1 MNGDLVYHEVD
12 GFVIADIKPVNVKKK
27 RRIGLRVAK
36 FTREGKYIVTYAS
49 TKDAANAITIE
60 LKKTNPKCAYYA
72 IVKACTP
79 KSNSKTAYGYQW
91 RYITNDGGIV
101 KRDCD

>member
-12 GFVIADIKPVNVKKK
+12 GLAIADIKPVNIKN
-27 RRIGLRVAK
+27 RRISLRVAK
-36 FTREGKYIVTYAS
+36 FTREGKYITTYAS

-60 LKKTNPKCAYYA
+60 LKKTNSKHAYYS

-79 KSNSKTAYGYQW
+79 KSNNKTAYGYQW
-91 RYITNDGGIV
+91 RYITNDGSIV

>member
-1 MNGDLVYHEVD
+1 MNGDLVYHEID
-12 GFVIADIKPVNVKKK
+12 GLVIADIKPVNTRF

-36 FTREGKYIVTYAS
+36 FTREGKCITTYAS
-49 TKDAANAITIE
+49 TKDAANALTIE
-60 LKKTNPKCAYYA
+60 LKKTNPKQAYYA

-79 KSNSKTAYGYQW
+79 KGNSKTAYGYQW

-101 KRDCD
+101 KRNCD

>member
-1 MNGDLVYHEVD
+1 MNAYLLYHDVD
-12 GFVIADIKPVNVKKK
+12 GLVIADIKPVNARF

-36 FTREGKYIVTYAS
+36 FTREGKYITTYAS
-49 TKDAANAITIE
+49 IKDAANALTIE
-60 LKKTNPKCAYYA
+60 LKKTNPKNAYYA

-79 KSNSKTAYGYQW
+79 KGNSKTAHGYQW
-91 RYITNDGGIV
+91 RYISNDGGIV

>member
-12 GFVIADIKPVNVKKK
+12 GLVIADIKPVNTKF

-36 FTREGKYIVTYAS
+36 FTREGKYITTYAS

-60 LKKTNPKCAYYA
+60 LKKTNAKLAYYV

-79 KSNSKTAYGYQW
+79 KGNSKTAYGYQW
-91 RYITNDGGIV
+91 RYVTNDGDIV
-101 KRDCD
+101 KRNCD

>member
-1 MNGDLVYHEVD
+1 MNADLVYHEVD
-12 GFVIADIKPVNVKKK
+12 GLVIADIKPANTKF

-36 FTREGKYIVTYAS
+36 FTRDGKYITTYAS

-60 LKKTNPKCAYYA
+60 LKKTNPKHVYYA

-79 KSNSKTAYGYQW
+79 KGNSKTAYGYQW
-91 RYITNDGGIV
+91 RYVTNDGDIV
-101 KRDCD
+101 KRNCD

>member
-1 MNGDLVYHEVD
+1 MNGNLVYHEVD
-12 GFVIADIKPVNVKKK
+12 GLAIADIKPVNTKF

-36 FTREGKYIVTYAS
+36 FTREGKYITTYAS
-49 TKDAANAITIE
+49 TKDAANALTIE
-60 LKKTNPKCAYYA
+60 LKKTNPKLAYYA

-79 KSNSKTAYGYQW
+79 KSSYKTAYGYQW
-91 RYITNDGGIV
+91 RYISNDGGIV

>member
-1 MNGDLVYHEVD
+1 MNGGLVYHEVD
-12 GFVIADIKPVNVKKK
+12 GLAIADIKPVNTKF

-36 FTREGKYIVTYAS
+36 FTIEGKYITTYAS
-49 TKDAANAITIE
+49 TKDAANALTIE
-60 LKKTNPKCAYYA
+60 LKKTNPKLAYYA

-79 KSNSKTAYGYQW
+79 KSSSKTAYGYQW
-91 RYITNDGGIV
+91 RYISNDGGIV

>member
-12 GFVIADIKPVNVKKK
+12 GLVIADIKPVKTRS

-36 FTREGKYIVTYAS
+36 FTKDGKYITTYAS
-49 TKDAANAITIE
+49 TKDAANALTIE
-60 LKKTNPKCAYYA
+60 LKKTNPKHAYYA

-79 KSNSKTAYGYQW
+79 KSSSKTSYGYQW
-91 RYITNDGGIV
+91 RYISNDGGIV

>member
-1 MNGDLVYHEVD
+1 MNGNLVYHEVD
-12 GFVIADIKPVNVKKK
+12 GLAIADIKPVNTKL

-36 FTREGKYIVTYAS
+36 FTREGRYITTYAS

-60 LKKTNPKCAYYA
+60 LKKTNPKRAYYA
-72 IVKACTP
+72 IVKACIP

-91 RYITNDGGIV
+91 RYINNDGSIV

>member
-12 GFVIADIKPVNVKKK
+12 GLVIADIKPVNT
-27 RRIGLRVAK
+27 RSCRIGLRVAK
-36 FTREGKYIVTYAS
+36 FTIDGKYIVTYAS
-49 TKDAANAITIE
+49 IKDAANALTIE
-60 LKKTNPKCAYYA
+60 LKKTDPKHAYYA

-79 KSNSKTAYGYQW
+79 KGSSKTAYGYQW
-91 RYITNDGGIV
+91 RYISHDGGII

>member
-1 MNGDLVYHEVD
+1 MNDDLVYYEVD
-12 GFVIADIKPVNVKKK
+12 GLAIADIKPVNTKF

-36 FTREGKYIVTYAS
+36 FTREGKYITTYAS
-49 TKDAANAITIE
+49 TKDAANALTIE
-60 LKKTNPKCAYYA
+60 LKKTNPKLAYYA
-72 IVKACTP
+72 IIKACTP

-101 KRDCD
+101 KRNCD

>member
-12 GFVIADIKPVNVKKK
+12 GLVIADIKPVNTKF
-27 RRIGLRVAK
+27 RGIGLRVAK
-36 FTREGKYIVTYAS
+36 FTREGKYITTYAS
-49 TKDAANAITIE
+49 TKDAANALTIE
-60 LKKTNPKCAYYA
+60 LKKTNPKLTYYA

-91 RYITNDGGIV
+91 RYVTNDGDIV
-101 KRDCD
+101 KRNCD

>member
-12 GFVIADIKPVNVKKK
+12 GLVIADIKPVNTKS
-27 RRIGLRVAK
+27 RRISLRVAK
-36 FTREGKYIVTYAS
+36 FTREGKYITTYAS

-60 LKKTNPKCAYYA
+60 LKKTNPKLAYYA

-79 KSNSKTAYGYQW
+79 KSSSKTAYGYQW
-91 RYITNDGGIV
+91 RYINNDGGIV

>member
-12 GFVIADIKPVNVKKK
+12 GLVIADIKPVNTKF

-36 FTREGKYIVTYAS
+36 FTRNGKYITTYAS

-60 LKKTNPKCAYYA
+60 LKTNPKHAYYA
-72 IVKACTP
+72 ILKACTP
-79 KSNSKTAYGYQW
+79 KGNSKTAYGYQW
-91 RYITNDGGIV
+91 RYVTNDGDIV
-101 KRDCD
+101 KRNCD

>member
-12 GFVIADIKPVNVKKK
+12 GLAIADIKPVTVKD

-36 FTREGKYIVTYAS
+36 FTRDGKYITTYAS
-49 TKDAANAITIE
+49 TKDAAKAMTIE
-60 LKKTNPKCAYYA
+60 LKKTNINLAYYA

-79 KSNSKTAYGYQW
+79 KGNSKTAYGYQW
-91 RYITNDGGIV
+91 RYISHDGGIV

>member
-12 GFVIADIKPVNVKKK
+12 GLAIADIKPVNTKF

-36 FTREGKYIVTYAS
+36 FTRDGKYITTYAS
-49 TKDAANAITIE
+49 TKDAANALTIE
-60 LKKTNPKCAYYA
+60 LKKTNPKLAYYTN
-72 IVKACTP
+72 VKACTP
-79 KSNSKTAYGYQW
+79 KGSSKTAYGYQW
-91 RYITNDGGIV
+91 RYISNDGGIV